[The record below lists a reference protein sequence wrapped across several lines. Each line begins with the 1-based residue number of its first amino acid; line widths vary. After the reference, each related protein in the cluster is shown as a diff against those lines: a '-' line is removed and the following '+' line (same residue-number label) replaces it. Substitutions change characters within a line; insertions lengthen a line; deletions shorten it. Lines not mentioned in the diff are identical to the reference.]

1 MRLEETT
8 EEVRIRREN
17 QSKDE
22 PWDTPTLSRREI
34 RRNQQRINKGKMLT
48 KRGWGRCGPAEK
60 ACQRGGNH
68 HQCPFLLRDQEWRAE
83 NSPSDSME
91 VTDPIRTVSLVGREP
106 EGNESL

>member
-8 EEVRIRREN
+8 EEIRIRREN
-17 QSKDE
+17 KPEDE

-34 RRNQQRINKGKMLT
+34 RRNQQRIHKGKKIT
-48 KRGWGRCGPAEK
+48 KRGWGHCSPAEK
-60 ACQRGGNH
+60 ACQRGGND

-83 NSPSDSME
+83 NSPSDSTE

-106 EGNESL
+106 DGNESL